1 MDADVTPLGDAA
13 LLVAFRD
20 GIDPA
25 VNDRVLTFANGVRH
39 QHVRGVRDIVPAYAS
54 CAVHFDPLGTDRNE
68 LEQAVHE
75 AIVGCVPITAGG
87 GSAAVDI
94 PVCYG
99 GPFGPDLAAVARFG
113 ACTEREVIE
122 LHAGCSYRVFMIGFL
137 PGFAY
142 LGPVDTRIAVPRHD
156 SVRALVPAGSVGIAG
171 RQTGIYP
178 INAPGGWQIIGRTP
192 TPLFDAA
199 ADPPARL
206 SPGDTVRFVPIDPAE
221 YATHSRSAIG

>member
-20 GIDPA
+20 GVDPA
-25 VNDRVLTFANGVRH
+25 VNDRVLTFANGVR
-39 QHVRGVRDIVPAYAS
+39 QKQLRGVRDIVPAYAS
-54 CAVHFDPLGTDRNE
+54 CAVHFDPLRTDRKE
-68 LEQAVHE
+68 LEQAVHD
-75 AIVGCVPITAGG
+75 AIVGSAPAIACG
-87 GSAAVDI
+87 GSAAVEI

-99 GPFGPDLAAVARFG
+99 GLFGPDLAAVARFG
-113 ACTEREVIE
+113 ACSEREVIE
-122 LHAGCSYRVFMIGFL
+122 LHARCRYRVFMIGFL

-142 LGPVDTRIAVPRHD
+142 LGPVDTRIAVPRHE

-178 INAPGGWQIIGRTP
+178 IDAPGGWQIIGRTP
-192 TPLFDAA
+192 TRLFDAA

-206 SPGDTVRFVPIDPAE
+206 SPGDTVQFVPIDPTD